1 LSIAEK
7 FNLKGIRVP
16 IEGNKPQILDD
27 AGYVWLVGQGNISVF
42 LTALSR
48 DNEPGVK
55 NFLFEAKEGDLLFGM
70 TTLDDPERKI
80 LLASGII
87 GSSLIQLEVEQLCK
101 LLAGESSADVIKPV
115 RHWLEILAKVGN
127 KGKDR
132 NDEDFALQEIG
143 FDQVY
148 EYLNDSFYRE
158 NYHKQILLAASEI
171 WEEQIKAERIRLREK
186 ERYDQRIMAN
196 SIAGL
201 ASIDRLDKTKRLE
214 ETSGDYLLDACRLI
228 GQVQNIEIVSPPSD
242 SFGSKSKTALDDIAR
257 ASRVWIREV
266 ALNGE
271 WYKQDAG
278 PILGYMKEDG
288 RPVALIP
295 VSPTQYQ
302 LHDPALGVQKKV
314 DKETAAGIKSF
325 GFIFYRPLNEKKI
338 TLRDLLSFS
347 YQSCWKRDIIMIA
360 LMGVLGGVLGTAI
373 PLATGI
379 VYSSVI
385 PEGQKGQLLQIAFFL
400 LASVLA
406 AMIFQFI
413 RSLATLR
420 IEGKVDGTVQASIW
434 DRLISLPVPF
444 FQQFSAG
451 ELTMRAMGISKIRTI
466 LSGVTLN
473 TILSGIFSVFTFALL
488 FYYDTGL
495 AWVAAGLAA
504 AAVVVMAALGYLQM
518 RQERKLLDITNNISG
533 IMLQLIGA
541 VTKFRVAGAE
551 RRAFYRW
558 ANKFKEQRQIAFK
571 RMTLAN
577 WLTTFNAFFPILSSM
592 IIFYTLISEN
602 DSLSPGQFIGFNSAF
617 TTFMLAMISL
627 SQSLTSANIV
637 IPLYQRVKP
646 ILETLPEYDD
656 TKINPK
662 PLKGSIIVVDNCYGE
677 FVEKKEPTEAG
688 ADIMAGSLIK
698 NPGGGLA
705 LCGGYVAGKR
715 ELVNLASYRM
725 TVPGLGREVGATI
738 GQNRS
743 LFQGFFMAP
752 HTVAESL
759 KGAVFASALF
769 EELGYKTCPAYNEKR
784 SDIIQAIFFE
794 DADAVIAF
802 CQGIQKG
809 SPVDSFVRPE
819 PSEMPGYDCPV
830 VMAAGAFVQ
839 GSSIELSADAPI
851 RPPYTAYLQGG
862 LVYEHVK
869 LGVLCAVQE
878 LINRKLLK

>member
-302 LHDPALGVQKKV
+302 LHDPALGVQKKFS
-314 DKETAAGIKSF
+314 IK
-325 GFIFYRPLNEKKI
+325 G
-338 TLRDLLSFS
+338 
-347 YQSCWKRDIIMIA
+347 
-360 LMGVLGGVLGTAI
+360 
-373 PLATGI
+373 
-379 VYSSVI
+379 
-385 PEGQKGQLLQIAFFL
+385 
-400 LASVLA
+400 
-406 AMIFQFI
+406 
-413 RSLATLR
+413 
-420 IEGKVDGTVQASIW
+420 
-434 DRLISLPVPF
+434 
-444 FQQFSAG
+444 
-451 ELTMRAMGISKIRTI
+451 
-466 LSGVTLN
+466 
-473 TILSGIFSVFTFALL
+473 
-488 FYYDTGL
+488 
-495 AWVAAGLAA
+495 
-504 AAVVVMAALGYLQM
+504 
-518 RQERKLLDITNNISG
+518 
-533 IMLQLIGA
+533 
-541 VTKFRVAGAE
+541 
-551 RRAFYRW
+551 
-558 ANKFKEQRQIAFK
+558 
-571 RMTLAN
+571 
-577 WLTTFNAFFPILSSM
+577 
-592 IIFYTLISEN
+592 
-602 DSLSPGQFIGFNSAF
+602 
-617 TTFMLAMISL
+617 
-627 SQSLTSANIV
+627 
-637 IPLYQRVKP
+637 
-646 ILETLPEYDD
+646 
-656 TKINPK
+656 
-662 PLKGSIIVVDNCYGE
+662 
-677 FVEKKEPTEAG
+677 
-688 ADIMAGSLIK
+688 
-698 NPGGGLA
+698 
-705 LCGGYVAGKR
+705 
-715 ELVNLASYRM
+715 
-725 TVPGLGREVGATI
+725 
-738 GQNRS
+738 
-743 LFQGFFMAP
+743 
-752 HTVAESL
+752 
-759 KGAVFASALF
+759 
-769 EELGYKTCPAYNEKR
+769 
-784 SDIIQAIFFE
+784 
-794 DADAVIAF
+794 
-802 CQGIQKG
+802 
-809 SPVDSFVRPE
+809 
-819 PSEMPGYDCPV
+819 
-830 VMAAGAFVQ
+830 
-839 GSSIELSADAPI
+839 GSSEL
-851 RPPYTAYLQGG
+851 
-862 LVYEHVK
+862 
-869 LGVLCAVQE
+869 
-878 LINRKLLK
+878 